1 MSPFQALY
9 GRPPPMIPHYQ
20 LGSSPVNEVDQNLAS
35 RDDLLHQLKLNLHQA
50 SNRMKQIADSKRRD
64 IEFNEDDLVFLR
76 LHPYRQQTV
85 FKRASQK
92 LTHRFYGPFP
102 IEKRI
107 GKTIGDSN
115 ARCPT
120 LPPLTDDGALIIEPA
135 EIIDT
140 RWFQKGGKFFEECL
154 VKWKN
159 LPVEDATWEN
169 AVELHDRF
177 PDLNLEDK
185 VPVKVGGSQE
195 SNASNGARFEVEM
208 KELQPLQADRS
219 KLKEGFSKF
228 HAVMEAKHHKMKA
241 NFAAV
246 RNQPFVANFLSSQ
259 PNSED
264 FSSEDE
270 RLGSLSLGVRKAG

>member
-1 MSPFQALY
+1 MSHFQALY

-35 RDDLLHQLKLNLHQA
+35 RNDLLHQLKLNLHQA
-50 SNRMKQIADSKRRD
+50 SNRMKQIADSKRD
-64 IEFNEDDLVFLR
+64 IEFNEGDLVFLR

-92 LTHRFYGPFP
+92 LAHRFYGPFP

-107 GKTIGDSN
+107 GKVAYQLQLPAGSRIHPVFHVSLLKKTIGDSN

-140 RWFQKGGKFFEECL
+140 QCL

-169 AVELHDRF
+169 AAELHDRF

-185 VPVKVGGSQE
+185 VPKSGGIDKPRELIVFLAKSKYLTE
-195 SNASNGARFEVEM
+195 S
-208 KELQPLQADRS
+208 
-219 KLKEGFSKF
+219 
-228 HAVMEAKHHKMKA
+228 
-241 NFAAV
+241 
-246 RNQPFVANFLSSQ
+246 
-259 PNSED
+259 
-264 FSSEDE
+264 
-270 RLGSLSLGVRKAG
+270 